1 MSLLLPIDPLDPAPE
16 ALNRVASALRQGRVV
31 AYPTET
37 LYGLGV
43 DPFREEALERLY
55 VLKGRPPEMPV
66 SILVKDVAMLQ
77 EVARDLPG
85 PAMRLVEA
93 FLPGPL
99 TLVLRAR
106 RRLPERLTCGT
117 GKIGIRISAHPFMR
131 HLFSIYAAP
140 ITTTSANPAGRPD
153 ARDAKEILA
162 YFPDGI
168 DCILDGGPA
177 PGILGSTV
185 VDGTGEEP
193 VVLREGAITADE
205 IVEALMTKRSRHETE
220 GYR

>member
-1 MSLLLPIDPLDPAPE
+1 MSLLLPINPLDPAPE
-16 ALNRVASALRQGRVV
+16 VLNRVASALRQGRVV

-43 DPFREEALERLY
+43 DPFLEEALERLY

-77 EVARDLPG
+77 EVVHDLPG

-106 RRLPERLTCGT
+106 PRLPERLTSGT
-117 GKIGIRISAHPFMR
+117 GKIGVRISAHPFMR

-140 ITTTSANPAGRPD
+140 ITTTSANPTGRPD
-153 ARDAKEILA
+153 ARDAKEILS
-162 YFPDGI
+162 YFPEGI
-168 DCILDGGPA
+168 DCILDGGPTH
-177 PGILGSTV
+177 GILGSTV
-185 VDGTGEEP
+185 VDGTGEDP
-193 VVLREGAITADE
+193 VILREGAITADE
-205 IVEALMTKRSRHETE
+205 ILEALK
-220 GYR
+220 

>member
-1 MSLLLPIDPLDPAPE
+1 MSLLLPIDPLDPDPE
-16 ALNRVASALRQGRVV
+16 VLARVASALRRGGVV

-55 VLKGRPPEMPV
+55 ELKGRPAEMPV

-77 EVARDLPG
+77 EVAHDLPG

-106 RRLPERLTCGT
+106 PGLPERLTSGT

-131 HLFSIYAAP
+131 HLFSRYTAP
-140 ITTTSANPAGRPD
+140 ITTTSANPTGRPD
-153 ARDAKEILA
+153 ARDAKEILV
-162 YFPDGI
+162 YFPEGVDF
-168 DCILDGGPA
+168 ILDAGPVIGTLA
-177 PGILGSTV
+177 STV
-185 VDGTGEEP
+185 VDATGGEP
-193 VVLREGAITADE
+193 VILREGAITEDE
-205 IVEALMTKRSRHETE
+205 IAEALQ
-220 GYR
+220 